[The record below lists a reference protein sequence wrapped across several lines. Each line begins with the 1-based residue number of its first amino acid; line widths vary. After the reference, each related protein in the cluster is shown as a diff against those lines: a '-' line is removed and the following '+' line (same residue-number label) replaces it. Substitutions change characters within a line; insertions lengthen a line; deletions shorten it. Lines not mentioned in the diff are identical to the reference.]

1 MSIGARSE
9 SGFRPDLEGL
19 RGVAILL
26 VIACHAAIPGA
37 AAGFIGVDI
46 FFVLSGFLITR
57 LLVDEWERTG
67 RIDVAGFYA
76 RRARRILPAAA
87 VVLVAT
93 LVAAMVVLSPL
104 DMTRIAA
111 DGLAAGLSVANL
123 QFALSA
129 TDYFAPVDPS
139 PMLHFWSLSV
149 EEQFYLFWPAL
160 LIIAARHAAPR
171 RRMVVIVAVVL
182 LVSLAACLV
191 LSMVAA
197 PWAYFSLPT
206 RAWQLAAGGALAM
219 GIRGFSRITWP
230 ILALVG
236 WAGLGLIAASML
248 TIGSTTT
255 YPGMAAAA
263 PTAGTLALIAAGAV
277 PVSPGRLLLIRGPM
291 RWLGRISYSLYLWH
305 WPVLILGTAAFGA
318 MASESTETAP
328 SAALRLGLV
337 GIAVI
342 LASLSWHLIEEPF
355 RTGRLSHGGRRR
367 ALAIAVAA
375 LMSVT
380 VASTGLSYV
389 ADRDVADATVGDVA
403 DPADAPDEALDWP
416 SADPTVQADVVET
429 GPVPSAP
436 GSASAASPSPSAT
449 TSASPKPNA
458 APAQPARV
466 SGGLPAG
473 LRPSLGAARDDT
485 DRLLRDGCALG
496 IGGSDPPDCVYGDD
510 HGSFTVA
517 LVGDS
522 HAMNWFPALNRVAN
536 RNHWRLVPYTK
547 FSCVFVDMRIWSDN
561 LGREYTECE
570 TWRERVV
577 SRLRRLKP
585 DLTIISSNKWFPPI
599 VARDGEPERQGKALA
614 GFIERIPG
622 RVAILVDTPRSDHD
636 VPACLA
642 RHPRGIEAC
651 TTTKRAA
658 VGWRHRRREVE
669 ARRITGAPLIDLT
682 KAICPT
688 DPCPPVIGKR
698 MVYRDHHHLTATF
711 AASLAADLDA
721 AIAKVMAG

>member
-1 MSIGARSE
+1 MSDKARSE

-19 RGVAILL
+19 RGLAILL

-57 LLVDEWERTG
+57 LLADEWERTG
-67 RIDVAGFYA
+67 RIDIAGFYA

-104 DMTRIAA
+104 DMARIAA
-111 DGLAAGLSVANL
+111 DGLAAGLSVANV

-149 EEQFYLFWPAL
+149 EEQFYLFWPAF
-160 LIIAARHAAPR
+160 LIIAARHPAPR
-171 RRMVVIVAVVL
+171 RRMAVIVAVVL

-219 GIRGFSRITWP
+219 GMRRFSRITWP

-263 PTAGTLALIAAGAV
+263 PTAGTLGLIAAGAV
-277 PVSPGRLLLIRGPM
+277 PVSPGRLVLVRVPM

-305 WPVLILGTAAFGA
+305 WPVLILGIAAFGA
-318 MASESTETAP
+318 MDSESIDTVP

-337 GIAVI
+337 GIAVT
-342 LASLSWHLIEEPF
+342 LASLSWRFIEEPF
-355 RTGRLSHGGRRR
+355 RAGRLSHGGRRR

-389 ADRDVADATVGDVA
+389 ADRDVANGAIGDAAGTA
-403 DPADAPDEALDWP
+403 DPPDEALDWP
-416 SADPTVQADVVET
+416 SADATVQVDDVET
-429 GPVPSAP
+429 GPVPSAT
-436 GSASAASPSPSAT
+436 GSTAAPRSSPT
-449 TSASPKPNA
+449 TSASSKSSR
-458 APAQPARV
+458 APGQLARV

-485 DRLLRDGCALG
+485 DRLLRDGCALA
-496 IGGSDPPDCVYGDD
+496 IGGSDPPDCLYGD
-510 HGSFTVA
+510 HRGPITVA

-585 DLTIISSNKWFPPI
+585 DLTIISSNKWFSPV

-614 GFIERIPG
+614 AFIQRIPG

-642 RHPRGIEAC
+642 QHPRAMEAC
-651 TTTKRAA
+651 TTAKRAA
-658 VGWRHRRREVE
+658 IGWRHRRREVE

-688 DPCPPVIGKR
+688 DPCPPVIGSR

>member
-19 RGVAILL
+19 RGLAILL
-26 VIACHAAIPGA
+26 VVASHAAIPGA
-37 AAGFIGVDI
+37 AAGFIGVDV
-46 FFVLSGFLITR
+46 FFVLSGFLITG

-67 RIDVAGFYA
+67 RIDLAGFYA

-93 LVAAMVVLSPL
+93 LGAAMVILSPL
-104 DMTRIAA
+104 DLRRIAA

-160 LIIAARHAAPR
+160 IIIAARTRAPR
-171 RRMVVIVAVVL
+171 RRMTVIVAYIL
-182 LVSLAACLV
+182 LVSLATCLV
-191 LSMVAA
+191 LSMIAA
-197 PWAYFSLPT
+197 PWAYFALPA

-219 GIRGFSRITWP
+219 GLRGFARVPWP
-230 ILALVG
+230 IAALVG
-236 WAGLGLIAASML
+236 WAGIGLLAASMI

-255 YPGMAAAA
+255 YPGLAATV
-263 PTAGTLALIAAGAV
+263 PTAGTLALIAASAV
-277 PVSPGRLLLIRGPM
+277 PASPGRLLLARAPM

-305 WPVLILGTAAFGA
+305 WPVLILGVAAAGVIG
-318 MASESTETAP
+318 SESTDTAQP
-328 SAALRLGLV
+328 IVLRLGLV
-337 GIAVI
+337 GVALI
-342 LASLSWHLIEEPF
+342 LATITWRLIEEPF
-355 RTGRLSHGGRRR
+355 RAGRLSHGGRRR

-389 ADRDVADATVGDVA
+389 ADRDVADAAISEVPN
-403 DPADAPDEALDWP
+403 PADAPDDALDWP
-416 SADPTVQADVVET
+416 SADPAVQADDVET
-429 GPVPSAP
+429 GPVASATGSATSAP
-436 GSASAASPSPSAT
+436 PSPSPT
-449 TSASPKPNA
+449 TTASPKASNA
-458 APAQPARV
+458 PRSLARV

-473 LRPSLGAARDDT
+473 LRPSLAAARDDT
-485 DRLLRDGCALG
+485 DPLLRDGCALA

-510 HGSFTVA
+510 HGDVTVA

-522 HAMNWFPALNRVAN
+522 HAMNWFPTLYRVAN
-536 RNHWRLVPYTK
+536 RHHWRLVPYTK
-547 FSCVFVDMRIWSDN
+547 FSCVFVDLRIWSDN

-577 SRLRRLKP
+577 SKLRRLKP
-585 DLTIISSNKWFPPI
+585 DLTIITSNKWFPPI

-614 GFIERIPG
+614 AFIERIPG

-642 RHPRGIEAC
+642 QHPRAIEAC
-651 TTTKRAA
+651 TTPKRAA
-658 VGWRHRRREVE
+658 IGWRHRRREIE

-721 AIAKVMAG
+721 AIAKVMSG